1 MRTSAD
7 VTSGIRIAESDEE
20 IERCFPI
27 MQELRTH
34 LLAGEFLERVR
45 RQEGQGYRIVYLEE
59 AAAVKA
65 VAGFRLLECLA
76 SGRTLYVDDLVTA
89 ASERSRGHGE
99 ALIDWLVAH
108 ARAHACDWL
117 QLDSGVQR
125 ADAHRFYF
133 RQRLVVSSFHFQR
146 DLREGG

>member
-1 MRTSAD
+1 MSTL
-7 VTSGIRIAESDEE
+7 RIAESDEE
-20 IERCFPI
+20 IERCFPV

-34 LLAGEFLERVR
+34 LVAGEFLERVR
-45 RQEGQGYRIVYLEE
+45 RQQREGYRIAYVEE
-59 AAAVKA
+59 AGAVRA
-65 VAGFRLLECLA
+65 VAGFRFIECLA

-99 ALIDWLVAH
+99 ALIAWLVEH

-117 QLDSGVQR
+117 HLDSGVQR

-146 DLREGG
+146 DLRQRDMR